1 MLQAL
6 STCAINRETTGAAV
20 VAWVFMGIFAVL
32 IIGDAVA
39 TGFALAHAVSRD
51 AEALKKN
58 AGLRAAAEAQ
68 LNRPPPVL
76 GEVGRAHTTF
86 AAQYSF

>member
-6 STCAINRETTGAAV
+6 STCAINHETTGAAV

-39 TGFALAHAVSRD
+39 TGFALAHAVNRD

-58 AGLRAAAEAQ
+58 AGLRAAVEAQ
-68 LNRPPPVL
+68 LQKSPKTLR
-76 GEVGRAHTTF
+76 EVGRSNTM
-86 AAQYSF
+86 AQYRF

>member
-6 STCAINRETTGAAV
+6 STCAINHETTGAAV

-39 TGFALAHAVSRD
+39 TGFALAHAVNRD

-58 AGLRAAAEAQ
+58 AGLRAAVEAQ
-68 LNRPPPVL
+68 LQRSPKTL
-76 GEVGRAHTTF
+76 REVGRSNTI
-86 AAQYSF
+86 AQYRF

>member
-6 STCAINRETTGAAV
+6 STCAINHETTGAAV

-39 TGFALAHAVSRD
+39 TGFALAHAVNRD

-58 AGLRAAAEAQ
+58 AGLRAAVEAQ
-68 LNRPPPVL
+68 LQRSPKTL
-76 GEVGRAHTTF
+76 REVGRSNTM
-86 AAQYSF
+86 AQYRF